1 MDKND
6 KDYIISITNH
16 TISTSTDQIVISQ
29 ILLYNIYQIIYQYIG
44 GDKIMNIGIIS
55 TSKKLS
61 FQDLPNNTYL
71 VFYISKAKKNK
82 NYLDSIINYMIA
94 NDCKEIIVAEDME
107 PLIEKNNYKN
117 INVYNK
123 LSNIKTCSTNKK
135 VITYNFSIKDDNS
148 ISFEKSA
155 SFRKDCSPNET
166 IRKIKRIL
174 KKEHYKVKE
183 KGLRKSLRGSYSIRL
198 QLNNGKGVNGK
209 GTTLK
214 LAKASAYA
222 ELMERLQSN
231 MLIKKR
237 VATHKIDKNS
247 NIYNSLLDKAS
258 NEYKKYFFTLDN
270 IYFNVEKAKNI
281 KTNNIENIPINA
293 ISSFCHTNGL
303 ASGNTFEEA
312 VNQGIFEILERFC
325 YQECL
330 KGDNPIP
337 NIDISKYPLTKNN
350 IKLLKSLKK
359 KGFKYYIKDC
369 SLGKFPVIGFLL
381 FDKKEEK
388 YSFTMGSD
396 ISFNIALSR
405 CITEMMQGVNFKEL
419 EQKMVSN
426 QTFEALEK
434 KYDNSFKSYNWL
446 KCFNNNN
453 GYLTKNFFYNDYI
466 QISEL
471 HFKDYLTDNK
481 EVLEYLKSLI
491 DKDIYTIDYNNLGF
505 NTYRVYI
512 PYMTSVDCYDIED
525 LIINKNYDKLKH
537 IYTNTLNASN
547 NDISYF
553 TDTFL
558 KISKSI
564 KYDELIKPSDLFHI
578 DEISDYYKLDF
589 TSLLIVLSSLC
600 SKTAK
605 LKKYL
610 KYKIDNI
617 PLNKQKKLTY
627 KIIINCIENK
637 KIYDI
642 NDDHIY
648 NYIKN
653 IFDNPKAYLISLNPI
668 VNNKESLIYN
678 KKAN

>member
-1 MDKND
+1 
-6 KDYIISITNH
+6 
-16 TISTSTDQIVISQ
+16 
-29 ILLYNIYQIIYQYIG
+29 
-44 GDKIMNIGIIS
+44 MNIGIIS
-55 TSKKLS
+55 TSKRIN
-61 FQDLPNNTYL
+61 FQNLPNNTYL
-71 VFYISKAKKNK
+71 IFYVSKTKKNK
-82 NYLDSIINYMIA
+82 KYLDIIINYMIT
-94 NDCKEIIVAEDME
+94 NDCKEIIATKDIE
-107 PLIEKNNYKN
+107 PLIEKNNYKDIN
-117 INVYNK
+117 IYNT
-123 LSNIKTCSTNKK
+123 LSNIKIYSTNKK
-135 VITYNFSIKDDNS
+135 IITYNFSKKSDNL

-155 SFRKDCSPNET
+155 SFRKDSSPNKT
-166 IRKIKRIL
+166 IKKIKNIL

-198 QLNNGKGVNGK
+198 QLNNGKGANGK

-222 ELMERLQSN
+222 ELMERIQSN

-237 VATHKIDKNS
+237 IATHKIDKNS

-270 IYFNVEKAKNI
+270 IYFNVSEAKNI
-281 KTNNIENIPINA
+281 KTSKIENIPINA

-330 KGDNPIP
+330 KGYNSIQ
-337 NIDISKYPLTKNN
+337 NIDISNYPLTKNN
-350 IKLLKSLKK
+350 IKSLNNLKK

-381 FDKKEEK
+381 FDKEEEK
-388 YSFTMGSD
+388 YSFTIGSD

-419 EQKMVSN
+419 KKKMVSN
-426 QTFEALEK
+426 KTFEALEK

-446 KCFNNNN
+446 RCFNNNN
-453 GYLTKNFFYNDYI
+453 GYLTKNFFCTNYI
-466 QISEL
+466 PVSKL
-471 HFKDYLTDNK
+471 HFKDYLTNNK
-481 EVLEYLKSLI
+481 EVLEYLKSII
-491 DKDIYTIDYNNLGF
+491 DKDIYVIDYNNLGF
-505 NTYRVYI
+505 DTYRIYI
-512 PYMTSVDCYDIED
+512 PYMTSVDCYDIDD
-525 LIINKNYDKLKH
+525 LLINKNYDKLRY
-537 IYTNTLNASN
+537 IYTNILNVSK

-600 SKTAK
+600 SKTDK
-605 LKKYL
+605 LKEYL
-610 KYKIDNI
+610 KYKINNM
-617 PLNKQKKLTY
+617 PLNEKKKLTY
-627 KIIINCIENK
+627 KIIVNCIENK
-637 KIYDI
+637 RYYNI
-642 NDDHIY
+642 NDNSIY

-653 IFDNPKAYLISLNPI
+653 VFDNPKSYLISLNPI
-668 VNNKESLIYN
+668 VNGKESLIYN
-678 KKAN
+678 KKA